1 MPRDITAFE
10 IVWRNPWVRAV
21 IYAVAIAVTFYL
33 LFWEV
38 FPRTATALQVAIIGF
53 VIAYILNPL
62 VEGLQRLRVPRAFS
76 VILVYLGLLSLLVLG
91 SVLITEVVTEIGRFG
106 RFIDEALTT
115 ITTLLG
121 QAATWFAGLGEN
133 VPDFIANRFGSETTG
148 GVDGVGTGAGEGEAG
163 LQVGEEGDIARRLE
177 VAVQDLLTQAAESL
191 EAGVQEFVS
200 NSGNILLSGGGSLIS
215 GVTTVFST
223 TFQIFLILLAG
234 AYFLYDFPKI
244 TANFRRYVP
253 LRYRPFYSGIAQKM
267 DRTVGGYLRGQ
278 LIVMLSI
285 GLLLWLGLE
294 LVGVP
299 SALAISFLAA
309 VFNIIPYLGPIIGVI
324 PAVLLSFTTTT
335 PLTTAVLAAVVF
347 IAANQI
353 EGNFLSPLILSKST
367 NLHPVT
373 VFIAIIAGFGL
384 FGLVGGLLAVPTV
397 ALAKVLVESYLLTRP
412 AYTGEG
418 KRAEEL
424 AGSDGTQ
431 SLSLRERLAA
441 EADRAASEQAE
452 QSSAEQSGTQ
462 NRKRRRGLRRRRQRA
477 NTDKEPETGD

>member
-1 MPRDITAFE
+1 MPREITAFE
-10 IVWRNPWVRAV
+10 IVWRNPWVRA
-21 IYAVAIAVTFYL
+21 ITYAVAIAATFYL
-33 LFWEV
+33 LFWQI
-38 FPRTATALQVAIIGF
+38 FPGAATALQVALIGF

-62 VEGLQRLRVPRAFS
+62 VVGLNKVRVPRAIA
-76 VILVYLGLLSLLVLG
+76 VILVYLMLLAVLVLG
-91 SVLITEVVTEIGRFG
+91 SVLITQVVTDISRFA
-106 RFIDEALTT
+106 RFIPDALEN
-115 ITTLLG
+115 ITMLLG
-121 QAATWFAGLGEN
+121 QAARWFSGLSEN
-133 VPDFIANRFGSETTG
+133 VPDFIANRFGSGEVSGGADTG
-148 GVDGVGTGAGEGEAG
+148 GVGLDLTEGVGQGGAQA
-163 LQVGEEGDIARRLE
+163 VGDPDNDIAQRVE
-177 VAVQDLLTQAAESL
+177 EAVQDLLTQAATSL
-191 EAGVQEFVS
+191 EAGIQELVS
-200 NSGNILLSGGGSLIS
+200 NSGNILLSGGGTFIS

-234 AYFLYDFPKI
+234 AYFLYDFPRI

-253 LRYRPFYSGIAQKM
+253 LRYRPFYSGIAQKV

-285 GLLLWLGLE
+285 GILLWIGLE

-309 VFNIIPYLGPIIGVI
+309 IFNIIPYLGPIIGVI
-324 PAVLLSFTTTT
+324 PAVLLSFTTAA
-335 PLTTAVLAAVVF
+335 PLTTAILSVVVF

-397 ALAKVLVESYLLTRP
+397 ALAKVLIESYLLTRP

-418 KRAEEL
+418 KRAEEI
-424 AGSDGTQ
+424 AGGEENAALTE
-431 SLSLRERLAA
+431 REGQL
-441 EADRAASEQAE
+441 EVSTDDQPDNQEV
-452 QSSAEQSGTQ
+452 SGE
-462 NRKRRRGLRRRRQRA
+462 RPLPRGE
-477 NTDKEPETGD
+477 TKPGPETGD

>member
-10 IVWRNPWVRAV
+10 IVWRNPWVRA
-21 IYAVAIAVTFYL
+21 ITYAVAIAVTFYL
-33 LFWEV
+33 LFWII
-38 FPRTATALQVAIIGF
+38 FPGAATALQVAIIGF

-62 VEGLQRLRVPRAFS
+62 VAGLKRIRIPRAVA
-76 VILVYLGLLSLLVLG
+76 VILVYLMLLAVLVLG
-91 SVLITEVVTEIGRFG
+91 SVLITQVVTEISRFA
-106 RFIDEALTT
+106 RFIPDAIEN
-115 ITTLLG
+115 ITMLLG
-121 QAATWFAGLGEN
+121 QAARWFAGLSEN
-133 VPDFIANRFGSETTG
+133 VPDFIANRFGAEVTG
-148 GVDGVGTGAGEGEAG
+148 GAETGGAASGAILEPTDAESAGQAG
-163 LQVGEEGDIARRLE
+163 LANGESDIAQRLE
-177 VAVQDLLTQAAESL
+177 EAVQNLLTQAATSL
-191 EAGVQEFVS
+191 EAGIQELVS
-200 NSGNILLSGGGSLIS
+200 NSGDILLSGGGTFIS

-253 LRYRPFYSGIAQKM
+253 LRYRPFYSGVAQKV

-278 LIVMLSI
+278 LIVMLAI
-285 GLLLWLGLE
+285 GILLWIGLE

-309 VFNIIPYLGPIIGVI
+309 IFNIIPYLGPIIGVI
-324 PAVLLSFTTTT
+324 PAVLLSFTTAA
-335 PLTTAVLAAVVF
+335 PLTTAILAVVVF

-384 FGLVGGLLAVPTV
+384 FGLVGGLLAVPSV
-397 ALAKVLVESYLLTRP
+397 ALAKVLIESYLLTRP

-418 KRAEEL
+418 KRAEEI
-424 AGSDGTQ
+424 AGGGGNAA
-431 SLSLRERLAA
+431 LRERETQL
-441 EADRAASEQAE
+441 EAGAQPGSQEDVGRQMSP
-452 QSSAEQSGTQ
+452 
-462 NRKRRRGLRRRRQRA
+462 RKETKPGA
-477 NTDKEPETGD
+477 ETGD